1 MDKTL
6 YDYDGETSIGI
17 VFNNCCGN
25 GDCCD
30 SEKIIQRVNNHTDK
44 VSESL
49 HTALRDIDI
58 KKAVDDVISRIT
70 SAQNDIN
77 DLLFSEDYAS
87 LNMFYDFLGLEHTR
101 LGAELGWK
109 IDSGTLQIDFS
120 STLASDKSQGI
131 APGTPCLVLDYNVAP
146 KYDFDKMCY

>member
-1 MDKTL
+1 MNLLVTGGL
-6 YDYDGETSIGI
+6 GFIGFNFIQYLVRDGKH
-17 VFNNCCGN
+17 
-25 GDCCD
+25 
-30 SEKIIQRVNNHTDK
+30 KIIN
-44 VSESL
+44 
-49 HTALRDIDI
+49 ID
-58 KKAVDDVISRIT
+58 SRT
-70 SAQNDIN
+70 
-77 DLLFSEDYAS
+77 YAS
-87 LNMFYDFLGLEHTR
+87 EYNLDSNVYMFYDFLGLEHTR